1 MELLLKSVTPSA
13 LEMKN
18 AHDTMLGCFKD
29 SITLE
34 KYFGPVQMDVW
45 GLEYRY
51 STKPYKI
58 CVECERGFITI
69 CVKNDKDERFEPSYI
84 YDEADY
90 FHFADKRNDVIQLV
104 NLLYRAITKNEIV
117 FLSAEEIRKRG
128 ERKLKEMTRKN

>member
-1 MELLLKSVTPSA
+1 MELLLESVIPSA
-13 LEMKN
+13 MEMKN

-29 SITLE
+29 LIRLE

-45 GLEYRY
+45 RLEYRY
-51 STKPYKI
+51 STKPYTI

-69 CVKNDKDERFEPSYI
+69 SVINDKDEKFYPHYI

-90 FHFADKRNDVIQLV
+90 FHFADKRNDVLQLV
-104 NLLYRAITKNEIV
+104 NLTYRAITKNEIV

-128 ERKLKEMTRKN
+128 ERKLKEMTRKK